1 MERILSPKGKF
12 GNVLTVFSKAFD
24 SLFHDILEPNLFYI
38 VDMQSLKLILNKKET
53 KSQIE

>member
-1 MERILSPKGKF
+1 MERIPSSKGNF

-24 SLFHDILEPNLFYI
+24 SLCHDLVEADLFYI
-38 VDMQSLKLILNKKET
+38 VDMQSLKLVLNKKET

>member
-1 MERILSPKGKF
+1 MERIPSPKDNF

-24 SLFHDILEPNLFYI
+24 SLSHDLLEANLFYI

>member
-1 MERILSPKGKF
+1 MERILSPKGNF